1 MDGIYLWWIGMA
13 RPDPELLES
22 VRADIGHAFEMRA
35 VLWPGEARP
44 SDTFDERRRQHS
56 STAMLRWVGAHRPA
70 EARRVLG
77 ITDVDLF
84 IPVLTFVYG
93 EAQLGGHAAVV
104 STARLL
110 PEPTRHDGAALLRTR
125 LLKECV
131 HELGHTFGLRHCHE
145 PGCVMGRAVN
155 MVGVDLKYAALC
167 PSCRLQYLDHLATLQ
182 EQS

>member
-1 MDGIYLWWIGMA
+1 MDGIYLWWIGMTG
-13 RPDPELLES
+13 PDQNLLEN
-22 VRADIGHAFEMRA
+22 VRADVADTFEMHT
-35 VLWPGEARP
+35 VLWRGEARP
-44 SDTFDERRRQHS
+44 AGTFDERRRQHS
-56 STAMLRWVGAHRPA
+56 STAMLRWIGAHRPA

-110 PEPTRHDGAALLRTR
+110 PEPTRRDGGALLQSR
-125 LLKECV
+125 LVKECV

-155 MVGVDLKYAALC
+155 MTGVDLKYATLC
-167 PSCRLQYLDHLATLQ
+167 AACRLQYLDHLSSHG